1 MESNESYSACM
12 ITSYNLS
19 SLFCNDLKYL
29 FVGMIHNNIFQSIN
43 KVDYESLIISMNNID
58 HHWQLAR

>member
-1 MESNESYSACM
+1 MT
-12 ITSYNLS
+12 TSYNLS
-19 SLFCNDLKYL
+19 CLFCDDLKYL
-29 FVGMIHNNIFQSIN
+29 ILGVIHNNIFQTIN

>member
-1 MESNESYSACM
+1 MT
-12 ITSYNLS
+12 TSYNLS
-19 SLFCNDLKYL
+19 CLFCNDLKYL
-29 FVGMIHNNIFQSIN
+29 FVGVIYNDVFQSIN